1 MGELSKGEGL
11 WLFDAVAS
19 HERNK
24 YTHEQDALLKQEAS
38 SPSYSGRSMQR
49 ERGVREI
56 II

>member
-1 MGELSKGEGL
+1 MGELGKGEGL

-38 SPSYSGRSMQR
+38 SSPSYSMQR